1 MNFIGYCV
9 KTEVGTF
16 RLNKKTLESLKKE
29 ADSESLSLNAL
40 VNKILETH
48 INWHSSAAKL
58 GIIPIS
64 SEVVGHLFKNM
75 SDDDIKKLAK
85 KQAPL
90 ITEDLLLLKQEDTLE
105 TFIDLAK
112 DYFTVCGFP
121 ISIRE
126 KNDTI
131 KITVRHGIGK
141 KYSIY
146 IEEIIRT
153 KIELYKIG
161 KSDVQSTGNTITFS
175 VEY

>member
-90 ITEDLLLLKQEDTLE
+90 ITEDLLLFSRYSRIAFHQFGENTTQSLNPQ
-105 TFIDLAK
+105 
-112 DYFTVCGFP
+112 
-121 ISIRE
+121 RQW
-126 KNDTI
+126 
-131 KITVRHGIGK
+131 RH
-141 KYSIY
+141 
-146 IEEIIRT
+146 
-153 KIELYKIG
+153 
-161 KSDVQSTGNTITFS
+161 VQQ
-175 VEY
+175 